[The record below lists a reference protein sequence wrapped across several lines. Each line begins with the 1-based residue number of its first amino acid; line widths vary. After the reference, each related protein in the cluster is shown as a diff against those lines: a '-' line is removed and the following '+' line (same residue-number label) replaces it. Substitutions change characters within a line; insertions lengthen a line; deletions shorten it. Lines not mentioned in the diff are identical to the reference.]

1 MNFCHMDQTEVNF
14 CQKFISCK
22 CLIDWLISIDG
33 ALKIFNGYKVPLT
46 NRRKEVG
53 LLESVYVKNEDMWK
67 INRYSYEFFRFSW
80 IAPPKTGLN

>member
-1 MNFCHMDQTEVNF
+1 MDQTEVNF
-14 CQKFISCK
+14 CQKFIFCE

-46 NRRKEVG
+46 NRREEVG
-53 LLESVYVKNEDMWK
+53 LFESVCVKNEEIWK